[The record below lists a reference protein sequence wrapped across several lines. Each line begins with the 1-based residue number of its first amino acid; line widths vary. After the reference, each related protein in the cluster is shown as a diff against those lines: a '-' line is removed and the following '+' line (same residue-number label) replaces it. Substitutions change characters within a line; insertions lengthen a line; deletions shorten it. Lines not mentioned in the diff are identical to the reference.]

1 MRVSKHVLCP
11 TLGRDTRY
19 RYADVRSHC
28 LYLQLFP
35 GSIFRVSLLT
45 DFEDVEDPFDWELG
59 THGIHIHFEDP
70 AYTAPPPT
78 DSPASMSSTDS
89 SSTANDNAAGGLR
102 GKLSGLAGSA
112 KKKALGRSGAR
123 TLSATYLP
131 DVPTAQGW
139 NKEETLDSAMRK
151 AGYK

>member
-1 MRVSKHVLCP
+1 
-11 TLGRDTRY
+11 
-19 RYADVRSHC
+19 
-28 LYLQLFP
+28 
-35 GSIFRVSLLT
+35 
-45 DFEDVEDPFDWELG
+45 
-59 THGIHIHFEDP
+59 
-70 AYTAPPPT
+70 
-78 DSPASMSSTDS
+78 MSSTDS
-89 SSTANDNAAGGLR
+89 SRTANDSAAGGLR